1 MPKNG
6 KTPKIPLPR
15 GWNQK
20 VRSAVLHVLSLA
32 QYTAVYTRSWAADS
46 ANQRVRLKADL
57 DRAGQE
63 NALLGEEM
71 RIKDVRL
78 ARIDPHQ
85 RPHYPPTE
93 RMAILE
99 LRAARGWSLEQ
110 TARVFHLSA
119 ATVASWMKRL
129 DEEGADALVQLRE
142 PVNRFPDFVRYVVQR
157 LKTLC
162 PSMGK
167 KKLAETLARA
177 GLHLGTTTVGRILKE
192 KPAPTPQAAKKAESA
207 GRVVTAKR
215 LNHVWHVDLTL
226 VPTQMGFW
234 TSWFPFA
241 LPQRWPF
248 CWWVA
253 VVVDHFSRRAM
264 GIGVFANRPNCRT
277 VCVSL
282 GQLVRRV
289 GTAPK
294 YIICDKDRI
303 FDCPALRRWVK
314 RKGIRPPRYGAIGEH
329 GSIAVDE
336 VVERFIL
343 TMKNGSTRRYL
354 VALRRETFRGELV
367 AFIDWYNEYRPHTTL
382 GGKTPEEVYHNR
394 YPANR
399 KPRIEPRQRWPRG
412 APCAK
417 PQTLIAGKPGQRFE
431 LVVSFHKKQRYLP
444 VVKLNRAA

>member
-1 MPKNG
+1 MSKNP

-57 DRAGQE
+57 DRADQE

-71 RIKDVRL
+71 RIKDARL
-78 ARIDPHQ
+78 ARIDPHR

-99 LRAARGWSLEQ
+99 LRVARGWSLEQ

-215 LNHVWHVDLTL
+215 PNHVWHVDLTL

-264 GIGVFANRPNCRT
+264 GIGVFAKRPDCRT

-282 GQLVRRV
+282 GQLVRR
-289 GTAPK
+289 
-294 YIICDKDRI
+294 
-303 FDCPALRRWVK
+303 
-314 RKGIRPPRYGAIGEH
+314 
-329 GSIAVDE
+329 
-336 VVERFIL
+336 
-343 TMKNGSTRRYL
+343 
-354 VALRRETFRGELV
+354 
-367 AFIDWYNEYRPHTTL
+367 
-382 GGKTPEEVYHNR
+382 
-394 YPANR
+394 
-399 KPRIEPRQRWPRG
+399 
-412 APCAK
+412 
-417 PQTLIAGKPGQRFE
+417 
-431 LVVSFHKKQRYLP
+431 
-444 VVKLNRAA
+444 

>member
-57 DRAGQE
+57 DRADQE

-78 ARIDPHQ
+78 ARIDPHR

-167 KKLAETLARA
+167 KKLAQTLARA

-192 KPAPTPQAAKKAESA
+192 KPLPTPEAAKEAESA

-215 LNHVWHVDLTL
+215 PNHVWHVDLTL

-294 YIICDKDRI
+294 YIICDKDSI
-303 FDCPALRRWVK
+303 FDCPAFRRWVE
-314 RKGIRPPRYGAIGEH
+314 RKDIAPPRYGAIGEH
-329 GSIAVDE
+329 GSIA

-399 KPRIEPRQRWPRG
+399 KPRIEPRKRWPRG

-431 LVVSFHKKQRYLP
+431 MVVSFHEKRRHLP

>member
-1 MPKNG
+1 MSKNP

-57 DRAGQE
+57 DRADQE

-71 RIKDVRL
+71 RIKDARL
-78 ARIDPHQ
+78 ARIDPHR

-99 LRAARGWSLEQ
+99 LRVARGWSLEQ

-167 KKLAETLARA
+167 KKLAQTLARA

-215 LNHVWHVDLTL
+215 PNHVWHVDLTL

-264 GIGVFANRPNCRT
+264 GIGVFANRPDCRT

-294 YIICDKDRI
+294 YIICDKDSI
-303 FDCPALRRWVK
+303 FDCPAFRRWVK
-314 RKGIRPPRYGAIGEH
+314 HKGIRPPRYGAIGEH

-412 APCAK
+412 SPCAK

-431 LVVSFHKKQRYLP
+431 LVVSFHKKQRHLP